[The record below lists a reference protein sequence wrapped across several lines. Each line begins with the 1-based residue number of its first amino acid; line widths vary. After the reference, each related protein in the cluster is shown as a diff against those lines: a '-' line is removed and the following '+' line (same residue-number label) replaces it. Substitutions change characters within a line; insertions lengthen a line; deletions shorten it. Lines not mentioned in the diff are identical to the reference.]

1 MRVYS
6 IFLCLAS
13 LIPMKASA
21 VCFTGSLCSPGQVTG
36 KTPSKA
42 TGPADVAQLALDQKL
57 HFALKLTVDNA
68 GAQMRPEQQDYFSGM
83 LAFHE
88 GHFEEARQHLSAALN
103 ARDTMLTSEQKIQAF
118 ETLGRNARLTGN
130 FAGCAQMFEDIDKI
144 WGARLGEADRDIRQN
159 RHLCVAQMGNPPQTI
174 DFTTQFTI
182 QRTQG
187 MYPVHVGNVSDTV
200 QLDTGADETV
210 LIESTAKKWGIVPST
225 SSVVMHGY
233 SGGEFSG
240 HPGVI
245 PSLSIGTATLRNIP
259 VLIVPD
265 EDLLIAQLHL
275 QIRVLL
281 GLPVLQS
288 LGSLTFLKHRNANG
302 AHIYIRPTG
311 ESPYTLLDD
320 LTPATLTRLNAEGY
334 SPAAVVET
342 SPGNF
347 QAWLRHAQPLS
358 KELGTLAAKTLAAEF
373 HADGSAADWRRFGRA
388 PGFTNRKPQH
398 CNAQGLFPF
407 ARLVGHDGQT
417 FPAAGQFHTRLLAL
431 QQQIEQQD
439 TARRLSFAARPN
451 RLSLPVS
458 LDRFRSSTR
467 YQGRPAAADMAFSIV
482 ASSQGWTETDIA
494 AALARHH
501 LSRDTSQAGRVPT
514 FAAPSPKSCA
524 RPRSHPEHALG
535 HTYAQRLDVSN
546 GPKFPDGHSALYGW
560 TFTGSSPNQ
569 IILLNL
575 QSTSANLNLSSL
587 LSAGNAAPLQQL
599 EARFF

>member
-21 VCFTGSLCSPGQVTG
+21 VCFTGSLCSPRQVTG

-57 HFALKLTVDNA
+57 YFALKLTVDTA
-68 GAQMRPEQQDYFSGM
+68 GAQMRSEQQDYFSGM

-288 LGSLTFLKHRNANG
+288 LGSLTFKRDGSLTVSPSSFATLPDGASLWLGDSQLLVQVGTLPGTQGFHFGGPHEPRLFVLDTGSGSSYLTDHYFQEHPQQFQGSPPETAKLAGAGGEVDIPAYAARSLPLWFGPSEVVLNG
-302 AHIYIRPTG
+302 QHVIP
-311 ESPYTLLDD
+311 SPLGNETEHFEGLLGQDV
-320 LTPATLTRLNAEGY
+320 LATLTSY
-334 SPAAVVET
+334 T
-342 SPGNF
+342 ID
-347 QAWLRHAQPLS
+347 LRGMRFIVQP
-358 KELGTLAAKTLAAEF
+358 
-373 HADGSAADWRRFGRA
+373 
-388 PGFTNRKPQH
+388 
-398 CNAQGLFPF
+398 
-407 ARLVGHDGQT
+407 
-417 FPAAGQFHTRLLAL
+417 
-431 QQQIEQQD
+431 
-439 TARRLSFAARPN
+439 
-451 RLSLPVS
+451 
-458 LDRFRSSTR
+458 
-467 YQGRPAAADMAFSIV
+467 
-482 ASSQGWTETDIA
+482 
-494 AALARHH
+494 
-501 LSRDTSQAGRVPT
+501 
-514 FAAPSPKSCA
+514 
-524 RPRSHPEHALG
+524 
-535 HTYAQRLDVSN
+535 
-546 GPKFPDGHSALYGW
+546 
-560 TFTGSSPNQ
+560 
-569 IILLNL
+569 
-575 QSTSANLNLSSL
+575 
-587 LSAGNAAPLQQL
+587 
-599 EARFF
+599 